1 VTEANTA
8 VVRGRRQPAYRR
20 VTARRVCAAAI
31 LVVVATGC
39 ARPRPFPA
47 GMRAPIGYEETG
59 PASWYGNPYHGRRA
73 ASGEVYDMNQMTA
86 AHRTLP
92 FDTWLVVENLD
103 NGRTAEVR
111 INDRGPFVGNRI
123 LDLSYA
129 AARVLG
135 AIGAGVIKVRLL
147 VMAGPVEAPTVA
159 LASTPASA
167 PPVRERVFTIQVGAF
182 STQERASALQRQ
194 LPSPDAAVSSIQVAE
209 LGGRTIY
216 RVRVGRFT
224 GRAEAEEYARRLSAL
239 GYAVIVVD
247 P

>member
-1 VTEANTA
+1 VIEANTA
-8 VVRGRRQPAYRR
+8 VVRVRRPPASRR
-20 VTARRVCAAAI
+20 VTVRRVCVTAI
-31 LVVVATGC
+31 LVVVAAGC
-39 ARPRPFPA
+39 ARPRPAPFPA
-47 GMRAPIGYEETG
+47 GARAPIGYEETG

-103 NGRTAEVR
+103 NSRTAEVR

-135 AIGAGVIKVRLL
+135 STGPGVIKVRLH
-147 VMAGPVEAPTVA
+147 VIAG
-159 LASTPASA
+159 PASA
-167 PPVRERVFTIQVGAF
+167 PAATPAPRERVFTIQVGAF
-182 STQERASALQRQ
+182 STQERAAALQRQ
-194 LPSPDAAVSSIQVAE
+194 LPSADAAVSSVQAAE
-209 LGGRTIY
+209 IGGRMIY

-239 GYAVIVVD
+239 GHTVIVVE

>member
-1 VTEANTA
+1 MNDL
-8 VVRGRRQPAYRR
+8 
-20 VTARRVCAAAI
+20 VCAMAV
-31 LVVVATGC
+31 LVVAAGC

-47 GMRAPIGYEETG
+47 GTRAPIGYEETG

-135 AIGAGVIKVRLL
+135 STGAGVIKVRLR
-147 VMAGPVEAPTVA
+147 VIAGAGPAAAPAVA
-159 LASTPASA
+159 PAA
-167 PPVRERVFTIQVGAF
+167 RERIFTLQVGAF
-182 STQERASALQRQ
+182 STQDRAVALQRQ
-194 LPSPDAAVSSIQVAE
+194 LSSADTAVSSVQAAE

-224 GRAEAEEYARRLSAL
+224 GRAEVEEHARRISAL
-239 GYAVIVVD
+239 GFTVIVVE

>member
-1 VTEANTA
+1 MNPHT
-8 VVRGRRQPAYRR
+8 VV
-20 VTARRVCAAAI
+20 ARRVCVAAI

-47 GMRAPIGYEETG
+47 GTRAPIGYEETG

-73 ASGEVYDMNQMTA
+73 ASGEVYDMNQMSA

-111 INDRGPFVGNRI
+111 INDRGPFVGDRI

-135 AIGAGVIKVRLL
+135 STGPGVIKVRLH
-147 VMAGPVEAPTVA
+147 VIAGPGSAPA
-159 LASTPASA
+159 AGLASPPASA
-167 PPVRERVFTIQVGAF
+167 PAARERVFSIQVGAF
-182 STQERASALQRQ
+182 SSQERAAALQRQ
-194 LPSPDAAVSSIQVAE
+194 LPSLDAAVSSVQAAE

-224 GRAEAEEYARRLSAL
+224 GRAEAEEHARRLSAL
-239 GYAVIVVD
+239 GHAVIVVE

>member
-1 VTEANTA
+1 MCVT
-8 VVRGRRQPAYRR
+8 
-20 VTARRVCAAAI
+20 AI
-31 LVVVATGC
+31 LVVVTAGC
-39 ARPRPFPA
+39 ARLRPLPA
-47 GMRAPIGYEETG
+47 GTRAPIGYEETG

-103 NGRTAEVR
+103 NSRTAEVR

-135 AIGAGVIKVRLL
+135 ATGAGVIKVRLH
-147 VMAGPVEAPTVA
+147 VIAGPAPAPTVA
-159 LASTPASA
+159 PASTPTSA
-167 PPVRERVFTIQVGAF
+167 PAVRERVFTIQVGAF

-194 LPSPDAAVSSIQVAE
+194 LPSADAAVSSVQPAE
-209 LGGRTIY
+209 IGGRMIY

-239 GYAVIVVD
+239 GYAVIVVE